1 MNNNLFQ
8 RIILPGLV
16 LQSTMI
22 GGGYATGRE
31 LIEFFLQ
38 LGSVPGLIAML
49 VATIIISVVSTV
61 TFEFARTFAVYDYR
75 LFFQKLLGPA
85 WVLFEIAYLALMLLI
100 LSVIGAA
107 SGELI
112 QTFFNI
118 PQIWET
124 IILMVSIGIL
134 VFYGTSVIEGFLSSW
149 SIILYLAYSV
159 LIIWSLYAFGDS
171 FSANIVSTEQSPT
184 DLASIKGGINYAGY
198 NVVVV
203 VAAVLFV
210 VRHFENRSDSIL
222 AGLLCGPLAM
232 IPGLLLFLA
241 MLAHYPIITE
251 KSLPIS
257 YLLEQLQA
265 PGFMLLFQVVIF
277 GTFIETGT
285 AMLHSVNERIAEVYQ
300 EKQHQMPQFLRP
312 TVALVL
318 LFVAIY
324 LADAVGIVDLI
335 GQGYAYSAFLFL
347 VILILPLLTRG
358 IWLIYKYTKE
368 Q

>member
-1 MNNNLFQ
+1 
-8 RIILPGLV
+8 
-16 LQSTMI
+16 MI

-38 LGSVPGLIAML
+38 LGPVSGLFAML
-49 VATIIISVVSTV
+49 VSTVIISVVCSV
-61 TFEFARTFAVYDYR
+61 AFEFARTFAVYDYR
-75 LFFQKLLGPA
+75 LFFQRLLGPG
-85 WVLFEIAYLALMLLI
+85 WVLFEIAYLALMLLV

-112 QTFFNI
+112 QTSLNI
-118 PQIWET
+118 PQIWGT

-134 VFYGTSVIEGFLSSW
+134 VFYGTSVIEGFLSGW
-149 SIILYLAYSV
+149 SIILYLAYGV
-159 LIIWSLYAFGDS
+159 LIIWSLTAFGDS
-171 FSANIVSTEQSPT
+171 ISANIFSIEQSST
-184 DLASIKGGINYAGY
+184 DLTSIQGGFSYAGY
-198 NVVVV
+198 NVVV

-210 VRHFENRSDSIL
+210 VRHFESRSDSIW

-241 MLAHYPIITE
+241 MLAHYPTITE

-300 EKQHQMPQFLRP
+300 EKQQQMPQFLRP
-312 TVALVL
+312 AVALVL

-335 GQGYAYSAFLFL
+335 GQGYAYSALLFL
-347 VILILPLLTRG
+347 AILVLPLLTRG
-358 IWLIYKYTKE
+358 IWLIYKYSE
-368 Q
+368 LLRSS